1 MKTNNVP
8 GKVSRREYLGYFS
21 YGFGQCFSYG
31 LLGSFILFFYTD
43 ILGISALAASTIF
56 LIARVWDAVNDPMVA
71 GFMDTRRTKSG
82 KFKGYLKFAP
92 LFVVISTILC
102 FFSPDLAIQWK
113 VLYAAITYILWGTV
127 YTVSDIPFWSVSA
140 VITNDPQTRTSLV
153 TAANLGV
160 FAGIGMVGSLVPLLV
175 GLFGQESLADGYFM
189 AVILIMIAGYAFMM
203 FGATTIRERVEP
215 SAGEK
220 VTMKDVFRNL
230 LVNRHLFK
238 MLAIFFL
245 NLFMNIVNGI
255 ILYFFIYNMGNEGLM
270 SIYGLM
276 GTFAALGFFL
286 IPNLTKKFRK
296 KDLLAGIIV
305 LDIVVRIVFFM
316 TGYENVPMLLVMLML
331 TQLFHASLGPVMS
344 SMIAETIEY
353 SEVKTGRRCEAITFS
368 GQTFMGKLSAAIAGS
383 LTGLILIAIGY
394 VPEAAVQSPGT
405 LNGLFMVVSLLPVT
419 GGLIRLVI
427 LRYYTYTEEA
437 YKKDLAVLAQRRSAA
452 VKQLWRN
459 RTESSV

>member
-1 MKTNNVP
+1 MNKILSKAAP
-8 GKVSRREYLGYFS
+8 SGDVSRREYLGYFS

-43 ILGISALAASTIF
+43 ILGISAIAASTIF

-71 GFMDTRRTKSG
+71 GFMDTRRTKTG

-102 FFSPDLAIQWK
+102 FFAPNIAVQWK
-113 VLYAAITYILWGTV
+113 ILYAAITYILWGTV
-127 YTVSDIPFWSVSA
+127 YTVSDIPFWSISA
-140 VITNDPQTRTSLV
+140 VISDDPQKRTNLV

-175 GLFGQESLADGYFM
+175 GLFGQQSLADGYFF
-189 AVILIMIAGYAFMM
+189 AVILIMFVGYGFMM
-203 FGATTIRERVEP
+203 FGHSTIKERVEP
-215 SAGEK
+215 SQGEK
-220 VTMKDVFRNL
+220 VTMKDVFKNL

-255 ILYFFIYNMGNEGLM
+255 IIYFFIYNMGNENLM

-286 IPNLTKKFRK
+286 IPSLTRKFRK
-296 KDLLAGIIV
+296 KDLLTGII
-305 LDIVVRIVFFM
+305 LADIAVRVVFFM
-316 TGYENVPMLLVMLML
+316 TGYQNVPMLLVMLML

-368 GQTFMGKLSAAIAGS
+368 GQTFMGKLSAAVAGS
-383 LTGLILIAIGY
+383 LTGIILVAIGY
-394 VPEAAVQSPGT
+394 VPEAAVQSAET
-405 LNGLFMVVSLLPVT
+405 LNGLFMVVSLLPIL
-419 GGLIRLVI
+419 GGIIRLVI
-427 LRYYTYTEEA
+427 LKFYTYTEES
-437 YKKDLAVLAQRRSAA
+437 YRNDLKILEERRAA
-452 VKQLWRN
+452 ALG
-459 RTESSV
+459 

>member
-1 MKTNNVP
+1 MKTNNIP

-405 LNGLFMVVSLLPVT
+405 LNGLFMVVSLLPVA

-452 VKQLWRN
+452 ALA
-459 RTESSV
+459 E

>member
-1 MKTNNVP
+1 MKTNNIP

-344 SMIAETIEY
+344 SMITETIEY

-405 LNGLFMVVSLLPVT
+405 LNGLFMVVSLLPVA

-452 VKQLWRN
+452 ALA
-459 RTESSV
+459 E

>member
-175 GLFGQESLADGYFM
+175 GLFGHESLADGYFM

-316 TGYENVPMLLVMLML
+316 TGYENVPMLLVMLIL

-394 VPEAAVQSPGT
+394 VPEATVQSPGT
-405 LNGLFMVVSLLPVT
+405 LNGLFMVVSLLPVA

-452 VKQLWRN
+452 ALA
-459 RTESSV
+459 E

>member
-203 FGATTIRERVEP
+203 FGANTIRERVEP

-405 LNGLFMVVSLLPVT
+405 LNGLFMVVSLLPVA

-452 VKQLWRN
+452 ALA
-459 RTESSV
+459 E

>member
-394 VPEAAVQSPGT
+394 VPEATVQSPGT
-405 LNGLFMVVSLLPVT
+405 LNGLFMVVSLLPVA

-437 YKKDLAVLAQRRSAA
+437 YRKDLAVLAQRRSEAA
-452 VKQLWRN
+452 LA
-459 RTESSV
+459 E

>member
-189 AVILIMIAGYAFMM
+189 AVIMIAGYAFMM

-405 LNGLFMVVSLLPVT
+405 LNGLFMVVSLLPVA

-437 YKKDLAVLAQRRSAA
+437 YKKDLAVLAQRRSEAA
-452 VKQLWRN
+452 LA
-459 RTESSV
+459 E

>member
-316 TGYENVPMLLVMLML
+316 TGYENVPVLLVMLML

-405 LNGLFMVVSLLPVT
+405 LNGLFMVVSLLPVA

-437 YKKDLAVLAQRRSAA
+437 YKKDLAVLAQRRSEAA
-452 VKQLWRN
+452 LA
-459 RTESSV
+459 E

>member
-405 LNGLFMVVSLLPVT
+405 LNGLFMVVSLLPVA

-437 YKKDLAVLAQRRSAA
+437 YRKDLAVLAQRRSEAA
-452 VKQLWRN
+452 LA
-459 RTESSV
+459 E

>member
-140 VITNDPQTRTSLV
+140 VITNDPQTLTSLV

-189 AVILIMIAGYAFMM
+189 AVILIMVAGYAFMM

-368 GQTFMGKLSAAIAGS
+368 GKTFMGKLSAAIAGS

-405 LNGLFMVVSLLPVT
+405 LNGLFMVVSLLPVA

-437 YKKDLAVLAQRRSAA
+437 YRKDLAVLAQRRSEAA
-452 VKQLWRN
+452 LA
-459 RTESSV
+459 E

>member
-1 MKTNNVP
+1 
-8 GKVSRREYLGYFS
+8 
-21 YGFGQCFSYG
+21 
-31 LLGSFILFFYTD
+31 
-43 ILGISALAASTIF
+43 
-56 LIARVWDAVNDPMVA
+56 
-71 GFMDTRRTKSG
+71 MDTRRTKSG

-127 YTVSDIPFWSVSA
+127 YTVSDIPFWSISA
-140 VITNDPQTRTSLV
+140 VITNDPQTRTNLV

-175 GLFGQESLADGYFM
+175 GLFGQGSLATGYFV
-189 AVILIMIAGYAFMM
+189 AVIIIMLAGYGFMM
-203 FGATTIRERVEP
+203 FGHSTIRERVEP

-220 VTMKDVFRNL
+220 VTMKDVFKNL
-230 LVNRHLFK
+230 MVNRHLFK

-255 ILYFFIYNMGNEGLM
+255 ILYFFIYNMGNENLM

-296 KDLLAGIIV
+296 KDLLAAIIM
-305 LDIVVRIVFFM
+305 LDIIVRIVFYF
-316 TGYENVPMLLVMLML
+316 TGYQNVTMLLVMLML

-368 GQTFMGKLSAAIAGS
+368 GQTFMGKLSAAVAGS

-394 VPEAAVQSPGT
+394 VPEAAVQSEQT
-405 LNGLFMVVSLLPVT
+405 LKGLFMVVSLLPVA
-419 GGLIRLVI
+419 GGLIRLAI

-437 YKKDLAVLAQRRSAA
+437 YKNDLAVLAARRNPA
-452 VKQLWRN
+452 
-459 RTESSV
+459 

>member
-127 YTVSDIPFWSVSA
+127 YTVSDIPYWSVSA

-394 VPEAAVQSPGT
+394 MPEAAVQSPGT
-405 LNGLFMVVSLLPVT
+405 LNGLFMVVSLLPVA

-437 YKKDLAVLAQRRSAA
+437 YRKDLAVLAQRRSEAA
-452 VKQLWRN
+452 LA
-459 RTESSV
+459 E

>member
-175 GLFGQESLADGYFM
+175 GLFGQESLADGYFI

-394 VPEAAVQSPGT
+394 VPEATVQSPGT
-405 LNGLFMVVSLLPVT
+405 LNGLFMVVSLLPVA

-452 VKQLWRN
+452 ALA
-459 RTESSV
+459 E

>member
-1 MKTNNVP
+1 MKTKHTAP
-8 GKVSRREYLGYFS
+8 GAVTRREYLGYFS

-127 YTVSDIPFWSVSA
+127 YTVSDIPFWSISA
-140 VITNDPQTRTSLV
+140 VITNDPQTRTNLV

-175 GLFGQESLADGYFM
+175 GLFGQGSLATGYFM
-189 AVILIMIAGYAFMM
+189 AVVVIMLIGYGFMM
-203 FGATTIRERVEP
+203 FGHSTIRERVEP

-220 VTMKDVFRNL
+220 VTMKDVFKNL
-230 LVNRHLFK
+230 MVNRHLFK

-255 ILYFFIYNMGNEGLM
+255 ILYFFIYNMGNENLM

-296 KDLLAGIIV
+296 KDLLAAIIM
-305 LDIVVRIVFFM
+305 LDIIVRIVFYF
-316 TGYENVPMLLVMLML
+316 TGYQNVTMLLVMLML

-368 GQTFMGKLSAAIAGS
+368 GQTFMGKLSAAVAGS

-394 VPEAAVQSPGT
+394 VPEAAVQSEQT
-405 LNGLFMVVSLLPVT
+405 LKGLFMVVSLLPVA
-419 GGLIRLVI
+419 GGLIRLAI

-437 YKKDLAVLAQRRSAA
+437 YKNDLAVLAARRNPA
-452 VKQLWRN
+452 
-459 RTESSV
+459 

>member
-92 LFVVISTILC
+92 LIVVISTILC

-189 AVILIMIAGYAFMM
+189 AVILIMVAGYAFMM

-405 LNGLFMVVSLLPVT
+405 LNGLFMVVSLLPVA

-437 YKKDLAVLAQRRSAA
+437 YKKDLAVLAQRRSEAA
-452 VKQLWRN
+452 LA
-459 RTESSV
+459 E

>member
-405 LNGLFMVVSLLPVT
+405 LNGLFMVVSLLPVA

-437 YKKDLAVLAQRRSAA
+437 YKKDLAVLAQRRSEAA
-452 VKQLWRN
+452 LA
-459 RTESSV
+459 E

>member
-255 ILYFFIYNMGNEGLM
+255 ILYFFIYNMSNEGLM

-286 IPNLTKKFRK
+286 IPNLTKRFRK

-405 LNGLFMVVSLLPVT
+405 LNGLFMVVSLLPVA

-437 YKKDLAVLAQRRSAA
+437 YKKDLAVLAQRRSEAA
-452 VKQLWRN
+452 LA
-459 RTESSV
+459 E

>member
-1 MKTNNVP
+1 MKTKHTAP
-8 GKVSRREYLGYFS
+8 GAVTRREYLGYFS

-127 YTVSDIPFWSVSA
+127 YTVSDIPFWSISA
-140 VITNDPQTRTSLV
+140 VITNDPQTRTNLV

-175 GLFGQESLADGYFM
+175 GLFGQGSLATGYFV
-189 AVILIMIAGYAFMM
+189 AVIIIMLAGYGFMM
-203 FGATTIRERVEP
+203 FGHSTIRERVEP

-220 VTMKDVFRNL
+220 VTMKDVFKNL
-230 LVNRHLFK
+230 MVNRHLFK

-255 ILYFFIYNMGNEGLM
+255 ILYFFIYNMGNENLM

-296 KDLLAGIIV
+296 KDLLAAIIV
-305 LDIVVRIVFFM
+305 LDIIVRIVFYF
-316 TGYENVPMLLVMLML
+316 TGYQNVTMLLVMLML

-368 GQTFMGKLSAAIAGS
+368 GQTFMGKLSAAVAGS

-394 VPEAAVQSPGT
+394 VPEAAVQSEQT
-405 LNGLFMVVSLLPVT
+405 LKGLFMVVSLLPVA
-419 GGLIRLVI
+419 GGLIRLAI

-437 YKKDLAVLAQRRSAA
+437 YKNDLAVLAARRNPA
-452 VKQLWRN
+452 
-459 RTESSV
+459 

>member
-127 YTVSDIPFWSVSA
+127 YTVSDIPYWSVSA

-405 LNGLFMVVSLLPVT
+405 LNGLFMVVSLLPVA

-437 YKKDLAVLAQRRSAA
+437 YKKDLAVLAQRRSEAA
-452 VKQLWRN
+452 LA
-459 RTESSV
+459 E

>member
-175 GLFGQESLADGYFM
+175 GLFGQESLADGYFI

-405 LNGLFMVVSLLPVT
+405 LNGLFMVVSLLPVA

-437 YKKDLAVLAQRRSAA
+437 YRKDLAVLAQRRSEAA
-452 VKQLWRN
+452 LA
-459 RTESSV
+459 E

>member
-189 AVILIMIAGYAFMM
+189 AVILIMVAGYAFMM

-383 LTGLILIAIGY
+383 DPDRHRLCAGSRSAVSRDIERPVHGRIS
-394 VPEAAVQSPGT
+394 AAGCRRTDPSGDP
-405 LNGLFMVVSLLPVT
+405 
-419 GGLIRLVI
+419 
-427 LRYYTYTEEA
+427 
-437 YKKDLAVLAQRRSAA
+437 AVLHIHRRGLQEGPGCAGAA
-452 VKQLWRN
+452 PQ
-459 RTESSV
+459 

>member
-56 LIARVWDAVNDPMVA
+56 LLARVWDAVNDPMVA

-230 LVNRHLFK
+230 LANRHLFK

-405 LNGLFMVVSLLPVT
+405 LNGLFMVVSLLPVA

-437 YKKDLAVLAQRRSAA
+437 YKKDLAVLAQRRSEAA
-452 VKQLWRN
+452 LA
-459 RTESSV
+459 E

>member
-405 LNGLFMVVSLLPVT
+405 LNGLFMVVSLLPVA

-427 LRYYTYTEEA
+427 LR
-437 YKKDLAVLAQRRSAA
+437 
-452 VKQLWRN
+452 
-459 RTESSV
+459 

>member
-189 AVILIMIAGYAFMM
+189 AVILIMVAGYAFMI

-245 NLFMNIVNGI
+245 NLFMNLVNGI

-405 LNGLFMVVSLLPVT
+405 LNGLFMVVSLLPVA

-437 YKKDLAVLAQRRSAA
+437 YRKDLAVLAQRRSEAA
-452 VKQLWRN
+452 LA
-459 RTESSV
+459 E

>member
-189 AVILIMIAGYAFMM
+189 AVILIMVAGYAFMM
-203 FGATTIRERVEP
+203 FGANTIRERVEP

-405 LNGLFMVVSLLPVT
+405 LNGLFMVVSLLPVA

-437 YKKDLAVLAQRRSAA
+437 YRKDLAVLAQRRSEAA
-452 VKQLWRN
+452 LA
-459 RTESSV
+459 E

>member
-394 VPEAAVQSPGT
+394 MPEAAVQSPGT
-405 LNGLFMVVSLLPVT
+405 LNGLFMVVSLLPVA

-452 VKQLWRN
+452 ALA
-459 RTESSV
+459 E

>member
-175 GLFGQESLADGYFM
+175 GLFGHESLADGYFM

-230 LVNRHLFK
+230 LANRHLFK

-316 TGYENVPMLLVMLML
+316 TGYENVPMLLVMLIL

-394 VPEAAVQSPGT
+394 VPEATVQSPGT
-405 LNGLFMVVSLLPVT
+405 LNGLFMVVSLLPVA

-452 VKQLWRN
+452 ALA
-459 RTESSV
+459 E

>member
-1 MKTNNVP
+1 MKTNNIP

-82 KFKGYLKFAP
+82 KFKGYLKYAP

-175 GLFGQESLADGYFM
+175 GLFGHESLADGYFM
-189 AVILIMIAGYAFMM
+189 AVILIMLAGYAFMM

-316 TGYENVPMLLVMLML
+316 TGYENVPMLLGMLML

-368 GQTFMGKLSAAIAGS
+368 GQTFMVSDVNYPSMTNPSVAG
-383 LTGLILIAIGY
+383 
-394 VPEAAVQSPGT
+394 Q
-405 LNGLFMVVSLLPVT
+405 
-419 GGLIRLVI
+419 
-427 LRYYTYTEEA
+427 
-437 YKKDLAVLAQRRSAA
+437 
-452 VKQLWRN
+452 
-459 RTESSV
+459 

>member
-238 MLAIFFL
+238 MQAIFFL

-286 IPNLTKKFRK
+286 IPNLTKRFRK

-305 LDIVVRIVFFM
+305 LDVVVRIVFFM

-405 LNGLFMVVSLLPVT
+405 LNGLFMVVSLLPVA

-437 YKKDLAVLAQRRSAA
+437 YKKDLAVLAQRRSEAA
-452 VKQLWRN
+452 LA
-459 RTESSV
+459 E

>member
-189 AVILIMIAGYAFMM
+189 AVILIMVAGYAFMM

-405 LNGLFMVVSLLPVT
+405 LNGLFMVVSLLPVA

-452 VKQLWRN
+452 ALA
-459 RTESSV
+459 E

>member
-127 YTVSDIPFWSVSA
+127 YTVSDILFWSVSA

-405 LNGLFMVVSLLPVT
+405 LNGLFMVVSLLPVA

-437 YKKDLAVLAQRRSAA
+437 YKKDLAVLAQRRSEAA
-452 VKQLWRN
+452 LA
-459 RTESSV
+459 E

>member
-1 MKTNNVP
+1 MKTKHTAP
-8 GKVSRREYLGYFS
+8 GAVTRREYLGYFS

-127 YTVSDIPFWSVSA
+127 YTVSDIPFWSISA
-140 VITNDPQTRTSLV
+140 VITNDPQTRTNLV

-175 GLFGQESLADGYFM
+175 GLFGQGSLATGYFV
-189 AVILIMIAGYAFMM
+189 AVIIIMLAGYGFMM
-203 FGATTIRERVEP
+203 FGHSTIRERVEP

-220 VTMKDVFRNL
+220 VTMKDVFKNL
-230 LVNRHLFK
+230 MVNRHLFK

-245 NLFMNIVNGI
+245 NLIMNIVNGI
-255 ILYFFIYNMGNEGLM
+255 ILYFFIYNMGNENLM

-296 KDLLAGIIV
+296 KDLLAAIIV
-305 LDIVVRIVFFM
+305 LDIIVRIVFYF
-316 TGYENVPMLLVMLML
+316 TGYQNVTMLLVMLML

-368 GQTFMGKLSAAIAGS
+368 GQTFMGKLSAAVAGS

-394 VPEAAVQSPGT
+394 VPEAAVQSEQT
-405 LNGLFMVVSLLPVT
+405 LNGLFMVVSLLPVA
-419 GGLIRLVI
+419 GGLIRLAI

-437 YKKDLAVLAQRRSAA
+437 YKNDLAVLAARRNPA
-452 VKQLWRN
+452 
-459 RTESSV
+459 